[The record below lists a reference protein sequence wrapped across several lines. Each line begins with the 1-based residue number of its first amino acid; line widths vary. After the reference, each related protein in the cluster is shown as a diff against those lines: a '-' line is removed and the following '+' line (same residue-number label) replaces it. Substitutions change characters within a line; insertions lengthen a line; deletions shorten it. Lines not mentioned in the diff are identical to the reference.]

1 MYKKVKFYEFRIKG
15 SFGTMYLQARN
26 KGLMFLQEVELPI
39 RPWNNT
45 CVKPTD
51 IIYFLFNLR
60 ESWSLN
66 DQEFENASLLIAQ
79 RLRYF
84 SAPESMQEEK
94 FNFEDWISSSRNDFY
109 CLGDDELF
117 DLKCSR
123 LKETFA

>member
-84 SAPESMQEEK
+84 SDPESMQDEK